1 MGCLK
6 SESLI
11 GILEIQ
17 LNAEEQAVAR
27 SHGIVS
33 IPNKELENFSA
44 FDLYYITY
52 TLGGKRQLALSIDL
66 QCVVHTSK
74 RKRRFLMLMQCEL
87 CIPSVILNRENTNAN
102 TKSKCRSPPN
112 P

>member
-52 TLGGKRQLALSIDL
+52 TLGRKRRLALSIDL
-66 QCVVHTSK
+66 QCVVHTSE
-74 RKRRFLMLMQCEL
+74 RERRLLMLMQCEL
-87 CIPSVILNRENTNAN
+87 CILSVILNQG
-102 TKSKCRSPPN
+102 KYKCKHKVKMSISS
-112 P
+112 